1 MSPTIKAI
9 ETLPT
14 PRTERDWLAR
24 SDREGRLWRQRQRG
38 ELREGFLLDRPH
50 CDPECRGWVEFAR
63 RLREHEDRS
72 VSALRE
78 SGFQTEAAPTL
89 VRQARLPS
97 SSRCCITDRASAAPN
112 SADYQRRDSSTRH
125 QNDTT
130 DRLDCGVW
138 WQRQRRCQAA
148 VDRGLGSIIA
158 GIQTH
163 QGSLHCRL
171 AGVD

>member
-1 MSPTIKAI
+1 MALKGSAP
-9 ETLPT
+9 
-14 PRTERDWLAR
+14 
-24 SDREGRLWRQRQRG
+24 
-38 ELREGFLLDRPH
+38 LREESRNRFGILMSGRDFDEIPRI
-50 CDPECRGWVEFAR
+50 EIRKVMQEVEQLATA
-63 RLREHEDRS
+63 LGVREES
-72 VSALRE
+72 EETIALRGQHKGADE
-78 SGFQTEAAPTL
+78 RGF
-89 VRQARLPS
+89 VIHRNGHR
-97 SSRCCITDRASAAPN
+97 CITDRASAVPN

-138 WQRQRRCQAA
+138 WQRQRLCQAA

>member
-97 SSRCCITDRASAAPN
+97 SSRCCITDRASSTPN
-112 SADYQRRDSSTRH
+112 SDDRQRWYTAARR
-125 QNDTT
+125 QNVTT
-130 DRLDCGVW
+130 VRLDSAVW
-138 WQRQRRCQAA
+138 SQRKRRVRQRALTPQAFCLRTLA
-148 VDRGLGSIIA
+148 Q
-158 GIQTH
+158 GI
-163 QGSLHCRL
+163 
-171 AGVD
+171 D